1 MTDPIL
7 VVEDDA
13 KTRALLRVYLEREGF
28 AVQDAADGSAA
39 LALAAARPPALAIL
53 DLMLPGLDGLS
64 LCRRL
69 REAAP
74 LPVIFLTARSTEDD
88 KVAGLRQG
96 ADDYVTKPFSPREL
110 MARVHALLRR
120 AVPAPGPAAPEA
132 EPVLRV
138 GPLRLD
144 ERRRNATVAG
154 RPVALTPRE
163 FQLLGCLA
171 GEPGRVF
178 SRGDLIGRVW
188 GLDFDGLER
197 TVDVHVMNLRRKIE
211 ALPEGEGLIQTVFGV
226 GYRLREDR
234 PRGRRAHD

>member
-1 MTDPIL
+1 MTIADPIL

-28 AVQDAADGSAA
+28 AVQDAADGAAA
-39 LALAAARPPALAIL
+39 LALAAARPPAMAIL
-53 DLMLPGLDGLS
+53 DLMLPGLDGFA

-69 REAAP
+69 RQTAP

-88 KVAGLRQG
+88 KVTGLRQG

-120 AVPAPGPAAPEA
+120 TAPAAAPPAPEA
-132 EPVLRV
+132 QLTV

-144 ERRRNATVAG
+144 GRRREAAVAG
-154 RPVALTPRE
+154 RPVTLTPRE

-171 GEPGRVF
+171 GDPGRVF

-188 GLDFDGLER
+188 GQDFDGLDR

-211 ALPEGEGLIQTVFGV
+211 ALPQGAGLIQTVFGV
-226 GYRLREDR
+226 GYRLRES
-234 PRGRRAHD
+234 GGGG

>member
-1 MTDPIL
+1 MTDPIPIL

-13 KTRALLRVYLEREGF
+13 KTRALLRTYLEREGF

-53 DLMLPGLDGLS
+53 DLMLPGLDGFA

-88 KVAGLRQG
+88 KVAGLQQG

-120 AVPAPGPAAPEA
+120 ASSVAAHA
-132 EPVLRV
+132 TEPVLTV
-138 GPLRLD
+138 GPLQLD
-144 ERRRNATVAG
+144 GRRRQAALAG

-171 GEPGRVF
+171 GDPGRVF

-188 GLDFDGLER
+188 GLNYDGMDR

-211 ALPEGEGLIQTVFGV
+211 ALPCGAGLIQTVFGV
-226 GYRLREDR
+226 GYRLREDG
-234 PRGRRAHD
+234 GRDDRADD